1 MIFINNA
8 KKKIGN
14 NGLIINLKANN
25 FYEKHSLRPEDFH
38 KLYDIFTNYD
48 SKINLSP
55 PMKKNFFLCVLYYES
70 NFNESAKNSLNEI
83 DIKNYIDEKWSEEE
97 KLFIL
102 FNIIEIEIKL
112 RKKSEKELESIYHE
126 LRDIYLDQNK
136 YEILLLKK
144 HYLAYLQYLLGDYNF
159 AEKYIEEIINDMDG
173 NTILENIYLID
184 YVRIRNQILK
194 VKTLESKDPEKNYN
208 QILAILDTLFA
219 TQKDKK
225 EDFAIC
231 IGIKM
236 LSLQS
241 MQIASFEECI
251 KLIKEILDVLKRET
265 IFGKSHNNSLEQYLY
280 LTGLLG
286 YFNSINDDSEG
297 IVKASKK
304 IDKYLTEVNEVAK
317 KKSKNIQ
324 HSKDN
329 KDSEDSK
336 KDNMKYQNL
345 YTQYSYYN
353 TMLKSSIN
361 FNNENVLKESQN
373 NIKKIQE
380 KINKS
385 EIDDLNICILERN
398 EININSNIKKYQ
410 EFFIK
415 NPDEKLEL
423 NNDNLILVYFYLYN
437 KISTQTQNILNKI
450 NIEKITAK
458 NDIEEIRNFVTKI
471 IDATKKQVV
480 NFNNINIKKL
490 FYLPIFKNLFNRLY
504 YVRMYSYYLEGRY
517 KECLTDYQEYHDE
530 KIKVAYEL
538 ETPKSNE
545 YIQKIVGDCY
555 FKINDYKNAE
565 IIFENIINAGT
576 KDPLIYFNLGISAYL
591 NKKIEKALRIL
602 EQSANIY
609 KTENKSKNSKT
620 VEELITKI
628 KKEKK

>member
-1 MIFINNA
+1 
-8 KKKIGN
+8 
-14 NGLIINLKANN
+14 
-25 FYEKHSLRPEDFH
+25 
-38 KLYDIFTNYD
+38 
-48 SKINLSP
+48 
-55 PMKKNFFLCVLYYES
+55 
-70 NFNESAKNSLNEI
+70 
-83 DIKNYIDEKWSEEE
+83 
-97 KLFIL
+97 
-102 FNIIEIEIKL
+102 
-112 RKKSEKELESIYHE
+112 
-126 LRDIYLDQNK
+126 
-136 YEILLLKK
+136 
-144 HYLAYLQYLLGDYNF
+144 
-159 AEKYIEEIINDMDG
+159 
-173 NTILENIYLID
+173 
-184 YVRIRNQILK
+184 
-194 VKTLESKDPEKNYN
+194 
-208 QILAILDTLFA
+208 
-219 TQKDKK
+219 
-225 EDFAIC
+225 
-231 IGIKM
+231 
-236 LSLQS
+236 
-241 MQIASFEECI
+241 
-251 KLIKEILDVLKRET
+251 
-265 IFGKSHNNSLEQYLY
+265 
-280 LTGLLG
+280 
-286 YFNSINDDSEG
+286 
-297 IVKASKK
+297 
-304 IDKYLTEVNEVAK
+304 
-317 KKSKNIQ
+317 
-324 HSKDN
+324 
-329 KDSEDSK
+329 
-336 KDNMKYQNL
+336 
-345 YTQYSYYN
+345 
-353 TMLKSSIN
+353 MLKSSIN
-361 FNNENVLKESQN
+361 FNNENMVKESQN

-576 KDPLIYFNLGISAYL
+576 KDPLIYFNLGLSAYL
-591 NKKIEKALRIL
+591 NNKIQKALEKL
-602 EQSANIY
+602 EQCVNMY
-609 KTENKSKNSKT
+609 KTENKNKDAKN
-620 VEELITKI
+620 VEEFIAKI
-628 KKEKK
+628 KNEK